1 MKKIVLF
8 SLFLVSGLY
17 ASCSSYYSLGDRVS
31 KGLEDL
37 PSIVWHKKGSGFTL
51 KSSKCQK
58 SGYLLLH
65 DNDKK
70 YIKKLYTK
78 NSYTLQRGWN
88 YVHAPK
94 DGVDV
99 AKTFSNQSVLFVYI
113 YDAKTPAWAGY
124 SANKSYHD
132 MMQDIRI
139 LNLKYIEPSLGFYVY
154 ANKKITL
161 RIISTLR
168 PKSCQK
174 ILESGKYNMLQHS
187 VFKDSK
193 AQDRL
198 GAMSLITIY
207 QSHYRRGQYND
218 TRVELFYPKDI
229 KIKKDSSSLVYG
241 TIEPRFRAEYAKEY
255 EERKFYVADYF
266 TKNCYEGVFPSKKT
280 PPYPMLKKLKN
291 LK

>member
-1 MKKIVLF
+1 MKKALLLL
-8 SLFLVSGLY
+8 SLASGLY
-17 ASCSSYYSLGDRVS
+17 ASCNNYNTLGDRVS
-31 KGLEDL
+31 KGLENL
-37 PSIVWHKKGSGFTL
+37 PSIVWHKRGNGFTL
-51 KSSKCQK
+51 EPSRCQK

-70 YIKKLYTK
+70 YTKKLYTK

-88 YVHAPK
+88 FVHAPK

-99 AKTFSNQSVLFVYI
+99 AQTFSNPSVLFVYI

-124 SANKSYHD
+124 SANKNYRD
-132 MMQDIRI
+132 MMQNRRI
-139 LNLKYIEPSLGFYVY
+139 LDLKYIEPTLGFYVY

-161 RIISTLR
+161 PIASTHR

-174 ILESGKYNMLQHS
+174 ILESGDYAMLMHS
-187 VFKDSK
+187 AFNGS
-193 AQDRL
+193 QMRDRVR
-198 GAMSLITIY
+198 GMSLGTLY
-207 QSHYRRGQYND
+207 QSHYRRGIYSD

-229 KIKKDSSSLVYG
+229 KIKKDAKALVYG

-255 EERKFYVADYF
+255 QEQKFYVADYF
-266 TKNCYEGVFPSKKT
+266 TKECYEGIFPSKRV
-280 PPYPMLKKLKN
+280 PPFPILKKLQN